1 MAGKDIIIMSMK
13 ELSRL
18 SVIGKA
24 IEKQI
29 TQKEAAEILDL
40 CTRQIRRIVAKVKL
54 EGDEALIHKSRG
66 KPSNRA
72 RQQKIRN
79 RILHLCKREYKGFGP
94 TFAAEKLF
102 EINKI
107 KIHPDTLRKWFIE
120 AVIEYSRR
128 KNRKHRSWRPRKE
141 CFGQMT
147 QIDGSHEDW
156 FEARGDKCVY
166 MGYIDDATNKVFGR
180 FYEYEGTMPF
190 MDSFKR
196 YAKKH
201 GLPQRVYFDNHS
213 TYKSNRKLTVEEQLD
228 NKKAQSQ
235 VERALNELGVEYI
248 HAASPQ
254 AKGRI
259 ERSFRTHQ
267 DRLIK
272 EMRLVGI
279 SNIKDANKFL
289 SSYYIPKH
297 NRKFSIPAKNN
308 TNLHRPIPKGLNLDK
323 ILCER
328 TEAALR
334 SDFTVRYDK
343 KLFQVLDNT
352 PAKKLTVEERL
363 NNKLYISYK
372 GKELKYKL
380 INIKPI
386 PEKKVYKPRKIYI
399 PPKDHPYKLLFKKLK
414 RKCA

>member
-18 SVIGKA
+18 SVIRKA
-24 IEKQI
+24 IERQI
-29 TQKEAAEILDL
+29 TQKETAEILNL

-54 EGDEALIHKSRG
+54 KGDEALIHKSRG

-72 RQQKIRN
+72 RPQKIKD
-79 RILHLCKREYKGFGP
+79 RILHLCRTKYKGFGP

-120 AVIEYSRR
+120 DSIEYNKR

-156 FEARGDKCVY
+156 FEGRSDKCVY

-201 GLPQRVYFDNHS
+201 GLPQRVYFDNHK
-213 TYKSNRKLTVEEQLD
+213 TYKSNGKITVEEQLE

-235 VERALNELGVEYI
+235 VERALSELGVEYI
-248 HAASPQ
+248 HAESPQ

-272 EMRLVGI
+272 EMRLGGI
-279 SNIKDANKFL
+279 SNVKDANKFL
-289 SSYYIPKH
+289 GSYYIPKH
-297 NRKFSIPAKNN
+297 NRKFSIPAKNG
-308 TNLHRPIPKGLNLDK
+308 TNLHRPIPKGLKLDK
-323 ILCER
+323 ILCKR
-328 TEAALR
+328 TEVTLR
-334 SDFTVRYDK
+334 GDFTVRYDK

-352 PAKKLTVEERL
+352 PAKRVTVEERL

-380 INIKPI
+380 IDVKPA
-386 PEKKVYKPRKIYI
+386 PAKKVYKPRKMHI
-399 PPKDHPYKLLFKKLK
+399 PPKNHPWRNFKI